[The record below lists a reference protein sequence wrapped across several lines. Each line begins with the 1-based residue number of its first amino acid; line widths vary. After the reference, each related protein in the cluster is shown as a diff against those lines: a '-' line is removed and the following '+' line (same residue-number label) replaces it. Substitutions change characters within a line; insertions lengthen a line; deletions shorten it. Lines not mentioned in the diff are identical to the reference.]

1 MFLLTIYLPWLLN
14 MLPYSYWA
22 LTCLAVLPTY
32 SAFMISVRQASDL
45 PPASFRFP
53 VTQDTLALGYILPA
67 VGRIGDFHPL
77 KHAPAGRTKNSGRYH
92 FRYLPLSVIFRSA
105 PRILR
110 YDSHPASQ
118 HLRTL
123 RPPVSDFHPDQGLL
137 PSDSG
142 NTSPRSQG
150 SSRSHISVR
159 VQIVPSSVHPG
170 MSTCC
175 RSHFSAVKPT
185 PPGSMTSKQH
195 IPSRNSPENTCCSF
209 VHRCPASLSRTPAIF
224 ICYVNLH

>member
-1 MFLLTIYLPWLLN
+1 MDSSDFLRQILFQPYLVKKKTPYVRRTSPGTRMFLLTIYLPWLLN

-77 KHAPAGRTKNSGRYH
+77 KHAPAGRTKNSGRYR

-110 YDSHPASQ
+110 HDSHPASQ

-137 PSDSG
+137 PSGSG
-142 NTSPRSQG
+142 NTRLRSQG
-150 SSRSHISVR
+150 SSRSPYLRPRSD
-159 VQIVPSSVHPG
+159 
-170 MSTCC
+170 STIF
-175 RSHFSAVKPT
+175 RSPRHEHLLQVTF
-185 PPGSMTSKQH
+185 
-195 IPSRNSPENTCCSF
+195 F
-209 VHRCPASLSRTPAIF
+209 RC
-224 ICYVNLH
+224 

>member
-77 KHAPAGRTKNSGRYH
+77 KHAPAGRTKKRTSTLDILIKKSTRRRRTSGG
-92 FRYLPLSVIFRSA
+92 RS
-105 PRILR
+105 
-110 YDSHPASQ
+110 PATTGAERRHSN
-118 HLRTL
+118 R
-123 RPPVSDFHPDQGLL
+123 S
-137 PSDSG
+137 
-142 NTSPRSQG
+142 SPAG
-150 SSRSHISVR
+150 PEH
-159 VQIVPSSVHPG
+159 
-170 MSTCC
+170 
-175 RSHFSAVKPT
+175 
-185 PPGSMTSKQH
+185 
-195 IPSRNSPENTCCSF
+195 SRNL
-209 VHRCPASLSRTPAIF
+209 LST
-224 ICYVNLH
+224 

>member
-77 KHAPAGRTKNSGRYH
+77 KHAPAGRTKKMAEHTIFMYSAIIAVLILLDSLTDQISHLSGSNLLFALVH
-92 FRYLPLSVIFRSA
+92 DAPL
-105 PRILR
+105 L
-110 YDSHPASQ
+110 
-118 HLRTL
+118 L
-123 RPPVSDFHPDQGLL
+123 RP
-137 PSDSG
+137 
-142 NTSPRSQG
+142 
-150 SSRSHISVR
+150 
-159 VQIVPSSVHPG
+159 
-170 MSTCC
+170 
-175 RSHFSAVKPT
+175 
-185 PPGSMTSKQH
+185 
-195 IPSRNSPENTCCSF
+195 
-209 VHRCPASLSRTPAIF
+209 
-224 ICYVNLH
+224 

>member
-77 KHAPAGRTKNSGRYH
+77 KHAPAGRTKNMIPGSSIQELLWDL
-92 FRYLPLSVIFRSA
+92 FSTNLLPTVLIIQISLVKIIKNA
-105 PRILR
+105 PWRILVPR
-110 YDSHPASQ
+110 AVACDNL
-118 HLRTL
+118 HLRASMYHSH
-123 RPPVSDFHPDQGLL
+123 VSAFCVI
-137 PSDSG
+137 G
-142 NTSPRSQG
+142 N
-150 SSRSHISVR
+150 
-159 VQIVPSSVHPG
+159 
-170 MSTCC
+170 
-175 RSHFSAVKPT
+175 
-185 PPGSMTSKQH
+185 
-195 IPSRNSPENTCCSF
+195 
-209 VHRCPASLSRTPAIF
+209 SL
-224 ICYVNLH
+224 

>member
-1 MFLLTIYLPWLLN
+1 MDSSDFLRQILFQPYLVKKKTPYVRRTSPGTRMFLLTIYLPWLLN

-77 KHAPAGRTKNSGRYH
+77 KHAPAGRTKNSGRYR

-110 YDSHPASQ
+110 HDSHPASQ

-150 SSRSHISVR
+150 SSRS
-159 VQIVPSSVHPG
+159 PYLHPHSD
-170 MSTCC
+170 STIF
-175 RSHFSAVKPT
+175 RSPRHEHLLQVTFF
-185 PPGSMTSKQH
+185 H
-195 IPSRNSPENTCCSF
+195 C
-209 VHRCPASLSRTPAIF
+209 
-224 ICYVNLH
+224 

>member
-77 KHAPAGRTKNSGRYH
+77 KHAPAGRTKKKNRNADLIKRPRPRSSFFILYSILKPLSAHCAFPQKTYH
-92 FRYLPLSVIFRSA
+92 FPGRQYPKCADL
-105 PRILR
+105 
-110 YDSHPASQ
+110 
-118 HLRTL
+118 
-123 RPPVSDFHPDQGLL
+123 PPV
-137 PSDSG
+137 
-142 NTSPRSQG
+142 PRKL
-150 SSRSHISVR
+150 RFYCI
-159 VQIVPSSVHPG
+159 
-170 MSTCC
+170 
-175 RSHFSAVKPT
+175 T
-185 PPGSMTSKQH
+185 P
-195 IPSRNSPENTCCSF
+195 F
-209 VHRCPASLSRTPAIF
+209 ASN
-224 ICYVNLH
+224 V

>member
-77 KHAPAGRTKNSGRYH
+77 KHAPAGRTKKT
-92 FRYLPLSVIFRSA
+92 
-105 PRILR
+105 
-110 YDSHPASQ
+110 PA
-118 HLRTL
+118 TAE
-123 RPPVSDFHPDQGLL
+123 
-137 PSDSG
+137 
-142 NTSPRSQG
+142 
-150 SSRSHISVR
+150 
-159 VQIVPSSVHPG
+159 
-170 MSTCC
+170 
-175 RSHFSAVKPT
+175 AV
-185 PPGSMTSKQH
+185 PGSFMILLIIS
-195 IPSRNSPENTCCSF
+195 
-209 VHRCPASLSRTPAIF
+209 HRR
-224 ICYVNLH
+224 V

>member
-77 KHAPAGRTKNSGRYH
+77 KHAPAGRTKKNRPGDRICLGV
-92 FRYLPLSVIFRSA
+92 RYLCSNLLSYFLSSKRSESVILSYQTKTPGLSWEFLLLLIFLIE
-105 PRILR
+105 IL
-110 YDSHPASQ
+110 SM
-118 HLRTL
+118 
-123 RPPVSDFHPDQGLL
+123 PVSMDH
-137 PSDSG
+137 
-142 NTSPRSQG
+142 
-150 SSRSHISVR
+150 
-159 VQIVPSSVHPG
+159 
-170 MSTCC
+170 
-175 RSHFSAVKPT
+175 
-185 PPGSMTSKQH
+185 
-195 IPSRNSPENTCCSF
+195 
-209 VHRCPASLSRTPAIF
+209 CP
-224 ICYVNLH
+224 

>member
-77 KHAPAGRTKNSGRYH
+77 KHAPAGRTKKRSISPIWDIDLFSFDIDYDIEQLLYSIIPSDRKNFNH
-92 FRYLPLSVIFRSA
+92 FVAVCRYLP
-105 PRILR
+105 
-110 YDSHPASQ
+110 Q
-118 HLRTL
+118 M
-123 RPPVSDFHPDQGLL
+123 PDHSIRGYWNPLTRFSSNTGLL
-137 PSDSG
+137 M
-142 NTSPRSQG
+142 R
-150 SSRSHISVR
+150 
-159 VQIVPSSVHPG
+159 
-170 MSTCC
+170 
-175 RSHFSAVKPT
+175 
-185 PPGSMTSKQH
+185 
-195 IPSRNSPENTCCSF
+195 
-209 VHRCPASLSRTPAIF
+209 
-224 ICYVNLH
+224 

>member
-77 KHAPAGRTKNSGRYH
+77 KHAPAGRTKKSPPNLFTIRRTFYFPIH
-92 FRYLPLSVIFRSA
+92 KPRSA
-105 PRILR
+105 AI
-110 YDSHPASQ
+110 SFAGPASGNHSGQ
-118 HLRTL
+118 VSRRTKL
-123 RPPVSDFHPDQGLL
+123 PALPPVW
-137 PSDSG
+137 
-142 NTSPRSQG
+142 
-150 SSRSHISVR
+150 SSR
-159 VQIVPSSVHPG
+159 
-170 MSTCC
+170 TC
-175 RSHFSAVKPT
+175 R
-185 PPGSMTSKQH
+185 G
-195 IPSRNSPENTCCSF
+195 
-209 VHRCPASLSRTPAIF
+209 SLSGSCPVFR
-224 ICYVNLH
+224 N